1 MSHTIR
7 PLRSPPPNLQQ
18 GRKFERGWRKF
29 LAKETRVV
37 YNTES
42 GILTYP

>member
-1 MSHTIR
+1 MSHTIL
-7 PLRSPPPNLQQ
+7 PLRSPPDNLQQ
-18 GRKFERGWRKF
+18 GRKFDRGSRKF

>member
-1 MSHTIR
+1 M
-7 PLRSPPPNLQQ
+7 RSPPDNWQQ
-18 GRKFERGWRKF
+18 ERKFERGSRKF